1 MLEPDN
7 LPEHPAEIH
16 FQIGQKAADRLGRL
30 VEGNGLKAE
39 QVRLA
44 RHETLVHQIPGA
56 VTVELKPDI
65 VKGQLKGKRPFGLV
79 LGSAGDVAVQGAT
92 LAAEST
98 ASAGVQQEILQHIG
112 KDAAGGW
119 GLKAFR
125 LNLAATRK
133 QFSVVEDCTKC
144 KGEGKYACN
153 VCNHTGAVGCGTCGA
168 QGLSP
173 CPGCNGS
180 GMAQQADGSSA
191 PCQRCNGGGKITC
204 PTCQGAR
211 QLRCN
216 ACKGHGSVGC
226 TECDQSGSW
235 TNTYEV
241 TLHAE
246 GSFDLDRQHLPADVI
261 AVIDKLGLRAIAAEN
276 HAEIFHLVP
285 VAEGSKLIV
294 PYLAFLP
301 LANVELSVEGRAY
314 PAAIAGLNGQVLS
327 IEPLLD
333 GTIKPGIN
341 ALFKLSKGP
350 LAAEALVNQACRFR
364 LIREALA
371 GLSRQSKRGVYQK
384 LVKDYPL
391 ILSDKYAKATVKY
404 ASMALLALSKGPRLK
419 GMIGGSLLGAALVA
433 GYYLGL
439 RAAMAGA
446 LKPAIA
452 NGLDL
457 GVLVLAAIAG
467 WLSVKITA
475 ARALKRM
482 LPEGV
487 AGSAGRGLPPAGQEG
502 LMAMAII
509 ALAWLAAAFFAA
521 PHPAWVE
528 MFLRSIHK

>member
-56 VTVELKPDI
+56 ITVELKHDI
-65 VKGQLKGKRPFGLV
+65 VKGQLKGKRAFGLV
-79 LGSAGDVAVQGAT
+79 LGAEGDVAAQGVT
-92 LAAEST
+92 LAAESSAN
-98 ASAGVQQEILQHIG
+98 ASVQQEILQHIG
-112 KDAAGGW
+112 KDPVGGW
-119 GLKAFR
+119 GIKAFR
-125 LNLAATRK
+125 LNLAGTRK

-153 VCNHTGAVGCGTCGA
+153 VCNQSGAVGCGACGA
-168 QGLSP
+168 QGLSA
-173 CPGCNGS
+173 CPSCNGS
-180 GMAQQADGSSA
+180 GMVQQADGSQV

-204 PTCQGAR
+204 TTCQGAR

-246 GSFDLDRQHLPADVI
+246 GAFDLDRQHLPADVI
-261 AVIDKLGLRAIAAEN
+261 AVIDKLGLRQLAAEK

-285 VAEGSKLIV
+285 VAEGNKLIV

-371 GLSRQSKRGVYQK
+371 GLSKQSKRGVYQK

-404 ASMALLALSKGPRLK
+404 ASMALLALSKGPRVK
-419 GMIGGSLLGAALVA
+419 GMIGGSLLGIALSA

-439 RAAMAGA
+439 RAGIAGA

-452 NGLDL
+452 NGVDL
-457 GVLVLAAIAG
+457 GILLAASVAAF
-467 WLSVKITA
+467 LTVKITA

-482 LPEGV
+482 LPDGV
-487 AGSAGRGLPPAGQEG
+487 TGSTGAGLPPAGQEG
-502 LMAMAII
+502 LMAIAIV
-509 ALAWLAAAFFAA
+509 ALGWLALAFFAQ
-521 PHPAWVE
+521 PHPGWVE
-528 MFLRSIHK
+528 VFLKSIQK